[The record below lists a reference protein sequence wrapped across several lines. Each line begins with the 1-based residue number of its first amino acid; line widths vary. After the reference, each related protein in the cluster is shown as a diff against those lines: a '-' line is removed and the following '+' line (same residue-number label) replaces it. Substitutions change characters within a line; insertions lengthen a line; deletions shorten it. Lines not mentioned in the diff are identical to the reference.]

1 MSNPPGSLARAPALA
16 LLAPAPAA
24 LVLAGSAFAAP
35 VISSPSTLQSNSR
48 PLLRLP
54 LEESAPEEQGQEE
67 GQEEG
72 RQVNLLPV
80 GAGGLEGWLYEHEE
94 MARRQAGCGEI

>member
-1 MSNPPGSLARAPALA
+1 MGFFFSRGTPRSGIWQNEMTIA
-16 LLAPAPAA
+16 
-24 LVLAGSAFAAP
+24 
-35 VISSPSTLQSNSR
+35 SSPSTLQSNSR